1 MRLNALIF
9 LMFSASKCSYCVLT
23 FFETL
28 SRKIKL
34 YMKTDRGSHRCSVK
48 KGAFRNF
55 AKFTG
60 KHLCQSFFYTK
71 VFSCE
76 FCKISKNTFF
86 IEHLWATASA
96 LKKLWWSES
105 LIFLWI
111 GLQIFDPLYVLV
123 SVARVSSRPFCM
135 LQPIIDNATYVN
147 NDIGY
152 IFHVRDMVWF
162 RSIITFNQEDVVIFV
177 SQINTNGKIIQI
189 HQTCTAG

>member
-34 YMKTDRGSHRCSVK
+34 YMKTDRSSHRCSVK

-86 IEHLWATASA
+86 IEHLWATAYERMIC
-96 LKKLWWSES
+96 W
-105 LIFLWI
+105 
-111 GLQIFDPLYVLV
+111 
-123 SVARVSSRPFCM
+123 
-135 LQPIIDNATYVN
+135 
-147 NDIGY
+147 GY
-152 IFHVRDMVWF
+152 TI
-162 RSIITFNQEDVVIFV
+162 S
-177 SQINTNGKIIQI
+177 
-189 HQTCTAG
+189 